1 VRTLVD
7 TWLVFHRGMLIIIRK
22 RVWMAISMIQPL
34 SFLVLFGPLLRPLAG
49 APGLRA
55 SSPYNVY
62 VPGLLIQ
69 LALFA
74 TSTVGLGLITDIR
87 TGVIERLR
95 VTPVS
100 RVALLL
106 GRVLRAIVVLVLQA
120 SVLVACAVPLGLR
133 VNALGLVVALGLI
146 ILVGLVMAPTSY
158 ALALWLRDGEVMGP
172 VLNIV
177 TLPLMLLSGVL
188 LPLSL
193 APAWLRFIAALNPL
207 SHAVDASRA
216 LFNGEL
222 GDPAVARAVAIL
234 GSLAVVALILASRS
248 FNRLQS

>member
-1 VRTLVD
+1 
-7 TWLVFHRGMLIIIRK
+7 MLILIRR
-22 RVWMAISMIQPL
+22 RVWIAISMVQPL
-34 SFLVLFGPLLRPLAG
+34 SFLILFGPLLRPLAG

-62 VPGLLIQ
+62 VPGLVIQ
-69 LALFA
+69 LALYA

-87 TGVIERLR
+87 TGVIERLL

-106 GRVLRAIVVLVLQA
+106 GRVTRAIVLLVLQA
-120 SVLVACAVPLGLR
+120 SVLVTCAVPLGLR
-133 VNALGLVVALGLI
+133 VNPLGLVVALGLI
-146 ILVGLVMAPTSY
+146 VLLGLVMAPASY
-158 ALALWLRDGEVMGP
+158 ALALWLRDAEVMGP
-172 VLNIV
+172 VLNTV

-193 APAWLRFIAALNPL
+193 APAWLRDVAALNPL

-222 GDPAVARAVAIL
+222 GDPAVGRAVAIL
-234 GSLAVVALILASRS
+234 GPLAVLAVVLASRS
-248 FNRLQS
+248 FGRLQS